1 MSKIVAMLDGRYMVE
16 KNQVHEYLVNKFNFP
31 SYYGKNLDALY
42 DLLVT
47 YNNDEELMIMLI
59 YPEVFIDNVGQ
70 YAMDMIQTFKDAAAH
85 NRKLSFKMKK
95 IAYISDQGLF
105 R

>member
-1 MSKIVAMLDGRYMVE
+1 
-16 KNQVHEYLVNKFNFP
+16 
-31 SYYGKNLDALY
+31 
-42 DLLVT
+42 
-47 YNNDEELMIMLI
+47 MIMLI